1 MNKNHFKLSFLAL
14 LLPLVLIAVACASE
28 DSDSSEPK
36 GSDPEL
42 TVLTTLFPMTYFS
55 ERVGGDRVSVESLIK
70 AGIDAHDFEPTPG
83 DIITIGNADVLVY
96 NHPAFESWVESAVDA
111 AANDSLIVVK
121 TADLPDDVEF
131 AHDHGDEDEHDD
143 HDEHAH
149 DDDEEH
155 GDKESELVEAVGH
168 VVEEVEHGDIT
179 ADTGVQEI
187 EDILHSFEG
196 DHEGHDHEDEEHA
209 EDHEDEEHEDEDHEG
224 HEDEHADEEHLNELI
239 EELEAIVTR
248 VESGAVAADVG
259 IEEIEGVLGEHD
271 HGDHEGHDDEDGHD
285 DHADE
290 DEHDGHEHEE
300 GADPHIWLNPLDA
313 VEQVQAIQTAFSNAD
328 PDGSSVYS
336 ENADALISE
345 LLALDEEIISGL
357 SSCEL
362 DHIVVS
368 HEAYGHLA
376 ERYGF
381 EQIGLQGLSTEG
393 DTNPGRVAEII
404 DAMRDLGVTH
414 VLQEPIA
421 GSPLAETVAQETG
434 SELLTLHPMES
445 ITPADIESGA
455 TYFSIMRANLESLRI
470 ALECS

>member
-149 DDDEEH
+149 DDVEEH

-179 ADTGVQEI
+179 ADTGV
-187 EDILHSFEG
+187 
-196 DHEGHDHEDEEHA
+196 
-209 EDHEDEEHEDEDHEG
+209 
-224 HEDEHADEEHLNELI
+224 
-239 EELEAIVTR
+239 
-248 VESGAVAADVG
+248 
-259 IEEIEGVLGEHD
+259 
-271 HGDHEGHDDEDGHD
+271 
-285 DHADE
+285 
-290 DEHDGHEHEE
+290 
-300 GADPHIWLNPLDA
+300 
-313 VEQVQAIQTAFSNAD
+313 
-328 PDGSSVYS
+328 
-336 ENADALISE
+336 
-345 LLALDEEIISGL
+345 
-357 SSCEL
+357 
-362 DHIVVS
+362 
-368 HEAYGHLA
+368 
-376 ERYGF
+376 
-381 EQIGLQGLSTEG
+381 
-393 DTNPGRVAEII
+393 
-404 DAMRDLGVTH
+404 
-414 VLQEPIA
+414 
-421 GSPLAETVAQETG
+421 
-434 SELLTLHPMES
+434 
-445 ITPADIESGA
+445 
-455 TYFSIMRANLESLRI
+455 
-470 ALECS
+470 